1 MVTNNQKTLN
11 LAKSIKLLLLDVD
24 GVLSDG
30 KLYFANSG
38 EGFKSFNIKDG
49 LGIKLL
55 QKNGIKV
62 GIVTGRSSE
71 IVARRAKDL
80 GIDLVIQGRE
90 DKLAAL
96 KEILEDDKNSLSYL
110 MQEIAFLGDDLPD
123 VSIIRKVGLGVAVGD
138 AHRFVVK
145 NSNWQTTSNG
155 GCGAVR
161 ELAELILGAQD
172 KLDSSFIGYL

>member
-1 MVTNNQKTLN
+1 
-11 LAKSIKLLLLDVD
+11 
-24 GVLSDG
+24 
-30 KLYFANSG
+30 
-38 EGFKSFNIKDG
+38 
-49 LGIKLL
+49 
-55 QKNGIKV
+55 
-62 GIVTGRSSE
+62 
-71 IVARRAKDL
+71 
-80 GIDLVIQGRE
+80 
-90 DKLAAL
+90 
-96 KEILEDDKNSLSYL
+96 